1 MPEERDA
8 VVEDDDDDDDNL
20 CPICLTYTDDET
32 VGNERC
38 GQCKCTT
45 HTDGGEAGGLLFD
58 LC

>member
-8 VVEDDDDDDDNL
+8 VVEDDDDDNL

-38 GQCKCTT
+38 GQ
-45 HTDGGEAGGLLFD
+45 
-58 LC
+58 